1 MEYSEIVR
9 RQKEY
14 FAGNATKTLEHRLE
28 TLRLLE
34 GLLKKNE
41 AHFLEALE
49 ADLGKSADE
58 AFMTE
63 IGIVYEEIR
72 FMKRHLKKWMKA
84 KSVKTAMTHLASKAW
99 TIHEPYGAVLVISP
113 WNYPYQL
120 ALTPLIGAIAS
131 GNTVVLKPSELAPKT
146 SDMLFQV
153 LSKFREEIIAVV
165 LGDALQTTKLLQEPF
180 DYCFFTGSSRV
191 GKLIMGQVAE
201 QLMPVTL
208 ELGGKSPVIVSK
220 DADLKLAAKRVAFG
234 KWLNAGQ
241 TCIAPDYAFVD
252 QQVYDQ
258 FKQEL
263 IIAIRELY
271 GENPLEN
278 KNYGRIV
285 NQAHFKRLRSYVDGI
300 QMDEQTLKMAP
311 FLLENPDPDSS
322 VMQEEI
328 FGPILPL
335 YSYQNLEDVLRFI
348 KERPKPLALYLFT
361 KNRELER
368 KVLFETSSGSV
379 CVNDTLMQISTP
391 YLPFGGVGASG
402 MGSYHGY
409 QSFETFSHQKSVL
422 RQPNWLDFGFRY
434 PSSKWRGKILRL
446 IFK

>member
-1 MEYSEIVR
+1 M
-9 RQKEY
+9 
-14 FAGNATKTLEHRLE
+14 
-28 TLRLLE
+28 
-34 GLLKKNE
+34 
-41 AHFLEALE
+41 
-49 ADLGKSADE
+49 
-58 AFMTE
+58 
-63 IGIVYEEIR
+63 
-72 FMKRHLKKWMKA
+72 
-84 KSVKTAMTHLASKAW
+84 
-99 TIHEPYGAVLVISP
+99 
-113 WNYPYQL
+113 
-120 ALTPLIGAIAS
+120 
-131 GNTVVLKPSELAPKT
+131 
-146 SDMLFQV
+146 
-153 LSKFREEIIAVV
+153 
-165 LGDALQTTKLLQEPF
+165 
-180 DYCFFTGSSRV
+180 
-191 GKLIMGQVAE
+191 
-201 QLMPVTL
+201 
-208 ELGGKSPVIVSK
+208 
-220 DADLKLAAKRVAFG
+220 
-234 KWLNAGQ
+234 
-241 TCIAPDYAFVD
+241 D

-311 FLLENPDPDSS
+311 FLLENPGPDSS

-402 MGSYHGY
+402 MGN
-409 QSFETFSHQKSVL
+409 TRVL
-422 RQPNWLDFGFRY
+422 KRF
-434 PSSKWRGKILRL
+434 L
-446 IFK
+446 IKKVC